1 VTSDTV
7 PFREGLF
14 LEEKGDVCLTGN
26 RCRGCGQIYFPARSL
41 CFNCFDE
48 DLESIGFGREGTL
61 YSYTVSHMPSTR
73 FAAPYYAGWVDVSEG
88 IRVFA
93 PLVAEEGVQLKVGL
107 RMGLIIDEL
116 WREGERRVVG
126 YKYRPL

>member
-1 VTSDTV
+1 MTSDTV

-61 YSYTVSHMPSTR
+61 YSFTTSHMPSTH
-73 FAAPYYAGWVDVSEG
+73 FEAPYHAGWVDVVEG

-93 PLVAEEGVQLKVGL
+93 PLVVEERVQLKIGA
-107 RMGLIIDEL
+107 RMELIIGEL
-116 WREGERRVVG
+116 WREGETSVVG
-126 YKYRPL
+126 YKYRML